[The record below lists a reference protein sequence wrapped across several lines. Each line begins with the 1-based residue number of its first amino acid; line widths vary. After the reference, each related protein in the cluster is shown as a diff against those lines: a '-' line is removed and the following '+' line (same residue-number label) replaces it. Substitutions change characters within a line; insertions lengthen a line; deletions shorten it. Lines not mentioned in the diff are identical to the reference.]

1 MKKYDVYLWSG
12 AGYTLDRFT
21 VEATHAEEAL
31 ELAVV
36 EAEKTSPYL
45 FFDEC
50 EEVEEMEEQ
59 GLVIY
64 MDATLNGATSPHYID
79 AQNLRIEEV

>member
-12 AGYTLDRFT
+12 AGYTLDRIQ
-21 VEATHAEEAL
+21 VEADHEEQAL
-31 ELAVV
+31 EMAVV
-36 EAEKTSPYL
+36 EAEEKKPYL

-50 EEVEEMEEQ
+50 EEVEEMEKQ
-59 GLVIY
+59 GLVLYI
-64 MDATLNGATSPHYID
+64 DATQYGACEPHYID